1 MDNYG
6 YDPYKESK
14 NIVDNSNNKKQ
25 YTDASFWNKIRR
37 NASKLSNVA
46 VEKALTLY
54 FAMKDKDTPIWA
66 KTVIAGALGYF
77 IFPIDAVPDIIPAL
91 GYTDDTATLI
101 AAIVTLGMNVK
112 DKHVEQAKEK
122 ISSWYKKVTK
132 SE

>member
-25 YTDASFWNKIRR
+25 YTDASFWNKIRC